1 MQIKKSKDKTES
13 VNVITVNSL
22 FFFCHWLKEIDARRY
37 PDNVR
42 ILPTN
47 NTVEIY
53 QYAAQQLKHLPSK
66 SLDDI
71 RQPLLYEKKLLR

>member
-1 MQIKKSKDKTES
+1 MCIFLPIQIKKSADKIANI
-13 VNVITVNSL
+13 NVITVNT
-22 FFFCHWLKEIDARRY
+22 FFCQWLKEIDVRRY

-53 QYAAQQLKHLPSK
+53 
-66 SLDDI
+66 
-71 RQPLLYEKKLLR
+71 

>member
-1 MQIKKSKDKTES
+1 MCILCSMCIFLPIQIKRSADKIANI
-13 VNVITVNSL
+13 NVITVNT
-22 FFFCHWLKEIDARRY
+22 FFCQWLKEIDVRRY

-53 QYAAQQLKHLPSK
+53 
-66 SLDDI
+66 
-71 RQPLLYEKKLLR
+71 